1 MISTARPRSIFAH
14 TMGLVA
20 LLALPTLAF
29 AQEAQSPFL
38 TGATAL
44 QTNILAWMTPIAII
58 LVTRTAATSNTR
70 KFCCHRIWTTPEH
83 DLTGQRIAA
92 SCGTPSSAPSHGPMH
107 ESPANMSW
115 LCHMR

>member
-1 MISTARPRSIFAH
+1 
-14 TMGLVA
+14 MGLVA

-58 LVTRTAATSNTR
+58 LVMILGGMAMAN
-70 KFCCHRIWTTPEH
+70 RISWAWC
-83 DLTGQRIAA
+83 LCAILGIAIVF
-92 SCGTPSSAPSHGPMH
+92 GAPQIVTWVRSLFGV
-107 ESPANMSW
+107 
-115 LCHMR
+115 